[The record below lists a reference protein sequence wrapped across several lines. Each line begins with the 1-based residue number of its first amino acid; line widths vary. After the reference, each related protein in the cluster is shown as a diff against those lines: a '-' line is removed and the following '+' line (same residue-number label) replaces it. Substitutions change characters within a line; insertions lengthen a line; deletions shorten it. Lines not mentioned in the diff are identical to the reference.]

1 MFQRRAYSLA
11 LNAFDISGCKLSR
24 KDSVLGK
31 VFEISSAKRRAFQI
45 HAGAENDCHVMFYA
59 IFGDSLP
66 YGVYKRLVERIAERG
81 KRRITNRFRGNLL
94 AVFLFGYKT
103 QPVRAVGNS
112 ERRKSA
118 YFRRRPIIPPRYR
131 NYFFID

>member
-1 MFQRRAYSLA
+1 
-11 LNAFDISGCKLSR
+11 
-24 KDSVLGK
+24 
-31 VFEISSAKRRAFQI
+31 
-45 HAGAENDCHVMFYA
+45 MFYA

-81 KRRITNRFRGNLL
+81 KRRITNRFRGDLL
-94 AVFLFGYKT
+94 AVYLFGYKT
-103 QPVRAVGNS
+103 LPVRAVGNS

-118 YFRRRPIIPPRYR
+118 YFRRRPIVPPRYR